1 MQIKRHMIV
10 WPLLLLAFGL
20 LLLLCTPAH
29 AITEDEVLAQV
40 DAAGKEAVAGNVLV
54 WFLCAVA
61 FLKVSQK
68 IDSFMASIGVNVGH
82 TGGSMLSDVLI
93 VTRALSAAVGAAGRS
108 FGGKGGSSSGSSGG
122 ARAGERTSGG
132 PFQGGLAGI
141 VSRAVNNSAIKTATE
156 NKAYSGSVQSDMARE
171 AVNAASSGKVN
182 AATNASSSV
191 SSSTHS
197 TSQQSAS
204 AQSAPSAANQQST
217 IHGSGFSA
225 DASGDMPVGAA
236 SVASDSIS
244 INEAEDESEAHPI
257 PQSDPGISISAAPN
271 EATDTPET
279 EKVSPAVPAASMA
292 GGIRT
297 SHSESE
303 ATSTSSN
310 VVGSSVP
317 IPQQNADG
325 SPNTVSSG
333 EGSFTPVTAGAGVSE
348 TVQQAVS
355 ASTEQPP
362 ISVPADAPTVVTD
375 GPNGSEGGSA
385 GSPVTP
391 IPGGA
396 QGIVSESTKQ
406 SESVVSEH
414 AADGKSSAPSGA
426 GLHGGERTES
436 VTIPVTNNPTNTIKA
451 QGSGTPGSR
460 PAAAGGS
467 EAVVSKSSQATH
479 TSSAQSSVRTERVH
493 GYGIGGA
500 MFMRSLASGGSF
512 ANNIIGKVATGS
524 VQNTGSISGDMA
536 SQVLTSYMGF
546 TAIGSPPESTPKFTD
561 VEIGGGRITGIETAP
576 GGGQS
581 IQFAMY
587 HTNQYEAPRGDFT
600 KVVSADGETWY
611 KQYAQDTVERT
622 PYKAPDN
629 SVAYNETIV
638 QRMPEPP
645 RRKDKN

>member
-1 MQIKRHMIV
+1 MQIKRHISV
-10 WPLLLLAFGL
+10 WPLLFLSVGL
-20 LLLLCTPAH
+20 LLFLCTPAH

-68 IDSFMASIGVNVGH
+68 IDSFMTSIGVNVGH

-122 ARAGERTSGG
+122 AKAGERTSGG

-141 VSRAVNNSAIKTATE
+141 VNRAVNNSAIKTATE
-156 NKAYSGSVQSDMARE
+156 NKSYSGSVQSDMARE

-182 AATNASSSV
+182 ATTNASSSV
-191 SSSTHS
+191 SSSTRS

-236 SVASDSIS
+236 SVASDTIS
-244 INEAEDESEAHPI
+244 INEAKDESEAHPI
-257 PQSDPGISISAAPN
+257 PQSDPGISISTAQSDEIGAQEVEHTLPV
-271 EATDTPET
+271 A
-279 EKVSPAVPAASMA
+279 PAAASA
-292 GGIRT
+292 DGIRVG
-297 SHSESE
+297 HSESDAAE
-303 ATSTSSN
+303 TSSP
-310 VVGSSVP
+310 SVP
-317 IPQQNADG
+317 TAQRDAESSQFSS
-325 SPNTVSSG
+325 SPG
-333 EGSFTPVTAGAGVSE
+333 EAAIPVTADTGVHE
-348 TVQQAVS
+348 AVQQSVS

-362 ISVPADAPTVVTD
+362 IIAPGDSHGDAVAEPD
-375 GPNGSEGGSA
+375 SNENGGDN
-385 GSPVTP
+385 SPVIP
-391 IPGGA
+391 ISGSA
-396 QGIVSESTKQ
+396 QGIVSESMKQ

-414 AADGKSSAPSGA
+414 AADGKSSAQSGA
-426 GLHGGERTES
+426 GLHGGEHTES

-451 QGSGTPGSR
+451 QGNGTPGSR

-467 EAVVSKSSQATH
+467 EAVVSKSAQATH
-479 TSSAQSSVRTERVH
+479 TSSAQSSIRTERVH

-512 ANNIIGKVATGS
+512 ANNIIGKVATGN
-524 VQNTGSISGDMA
+524 VQNTGTISGDMA

-561 VEIGGGRITGIETAP
+561 VEIGGGRITGMESAP

-629 SVAYNETIV
+629 TVAYNETIV

>member
-1 MQIKRHMIV
+1 
-10 WPLLLLAFGL
+10 
-20 LLLLCTPAH
+20 
-29 AITEDEVLAQV
+29 
-40 DAAGKEAVAGNVLV
+40 
-54 WFLCAVA
+54 
-61 FLKVSQK
+61 
-68 IDSFMASIGVNVGH
+68 
-82 TGGSMLSDVLI
+82 
-93 VTRALSAAVGAAGRS
+93 
-108 FGGKGGSSSGSSGG
+108 
-122 ARAGERTSGG
+122 
-132 PFQGGLAGI
+132 
-141 VSRAVNNSAIKTATE
+141 
-156 NKAYSGSVQSDMARE
+156 
-171 AVNAASSGKVN
+171 
-182 AATNASSSV
+182 
-191 SSSTHS
+191 
-197 TSQQSAS
+197 
-204 AQSAPSAANQQST
+204 
-217 IHGSGFSA
+217 
-225 DASGDMPVGAA
+225 
-236 SVASDSIS
+236 
-244 INEAEDESEAHPI
+244 
-257 PQSDPGISISAAPN
+257 
-271 EATDTPET
+271 
-279 EKVSPAVPAASMA
+279 MA

-375 GPNGSEGGSA
+375 GPNGSEGGA
-385 GSPVTP
+385 DSPVIP
-391 IPGGA
+391 ISGSA
-396 QGIVSESTKQ
+396 QGIVFESMKQ

-414 AADGKSSAPSGA
+414 AADGKSSAQSGA

-467 EAVVSKSSQATH
+467 DAVVRKSSQATH

-546 TAIGSPPESTPKFTD
+546 TATGSPPESTPKFTD

-581 IQFAMY
+581 TQFAMY

>member
-1 MQIKRHMIV
+1 MQIKQHNIV
-10 WPLLLLAFGL
+10 WPVLFLAFGL

-108 FGGKGGSSSGSSGG
+108 FGGKGSSSSGSAGG
-122 ARAGERTSGG
+122 ARAGERASGG

-156 NKAYSGSVQSDMARE
+156 NKAYSSSVQSDLARE

-191 SSSTHS
+191 SSSTRS

-204 AQSAPSAANQQST
+204 AQSAPSAANQQNA

-236 SVASDSIS
+236 SVASDTIS
-244 INEAEDESEAHPI
+244 INEAKDESEAHPI
-257 PQSDPGISISAAPN
+257 PQSDPGISISTAQSDEIGAQEVEHTLPV
-271 EATDTPET
+271 A
-279 EKVSPAVPAASMA
+279 PAAASA
-292 GGIRT
+292 DGIRVG
-297 SHSESE
+297 HSESDAAE
-303 ATSTSSN
+303 TSSP
-310 VVGSSVP
+310 SVP
-317 IPQQNADG
+317 TAQRDAESSQFSS
-325 SPNTVSSG
+325 SPG
-333 EGSFTPVTAGAGVSE
+333 EAAIPVTADTGVHE
-348 TVQQAVS
+348 AVQQSVS

-362 ISVPADAPTVVTD
+362 IIAPGDSHGDAVAEPD
-375 GPNGSEGGSA
+375 SNENGGDN
-385 GSPVTP
+385 SPVIP
-391 IPGGA
+391 ISGSA
-396 QGIVSESTKQ
+396 QGIVSESMKQ

-414 AADGKSSAPSGA
+414 AADGKSSAQSGA
-426 GLHGGERTES
+426 GLHGGEHTES

-451 QGSGTPGSR
+451 QGNGTPGSR

-467 EAVVSKSSQATH
+467 EAVVSKSAQATH
-479 TSSAQSSVRTERVH
+479 TSSAQSSIRSERVH

-512 ANNIIGKVATGS
+512 ANNIIGKVATGN

-536 SQVLTSYMGF
+536 SQVLTSYMGY

-561 VEIGGGRITGIETAP
+561 VEIGGGRITGMESAP

-600 KVVSADGETWY
+600 KVISADGETWY

-629 SVAYNETIV
+629 TVAYNETIV

>member
-1 MQIKRHMIV
+1 MQVKRHSII
-10 WPLLLLAFGL
+10 WPLLFLVFGL

-108 FGGKGGSSSGSSGG
+108 FGGKGSSSSGSAGG

-171 AVNAASSGKVN
+171 AVNAAASGK
-182 AATNASSSV
+182 ATPTTNSSSSF
-191 SSSTHS
+191 SSSTRS

-204 AQSAPSAANQQST
+204 AQSAPSAVNPQSN
-217 IHGSGFSA
+217 IYGSGFSA
-225 DASGDMPVGAA
+225 EASGDMPVGAA

-244 INEAEDESEAHPI
+244 INEAEDESELHPI

-271 EATDTPET
+271 EATDTPEA
-279 EKVSPAVPAASMA
+279 ENASPALSATSMA

-297 SHSESE
+297 SHNESDSRTAE
-303 ATSTSSN
+303 S
-310 VVGSSVP
+310 SSVSV
-317 IPQQNADG
+317 PQQNA
-325 SPNTVSSG
+325 SSSQIG
-333 EGSFTPVTAGAGVSE
+333 GAPEEAPVPPITASAGVNE
-348 TVQQAVS
+348 TVQQAAS

-362 ISVPADAPTVVTD
+362 IGVPGDVSTVVTD
-375 GPNGSEGGSA
+375 GPDGSESGGA
-385 GSPVTP
+385 GSPV
-391 IPGGA
+391 IPVSGGA
-396 QGIVSESTKQ
+396 QGIASESVKQ
-406 SESVVSEH
+406 SESVVSEQ
-414 AADGKSSAPSGA
+414 AAVGKPGEQNGA
-426 GLHGGERTES
+426 GLHSGERTES

-451 QGSGTPGSR
+451 QVSGTPGSR

-479 TSSAQSSVRTERVH
+479 SSSTKTSVQSERVH

-524 VQNTGSISGDMA
+524 VQNTGTISGDMA
-536 SQVLTSYMGF
+536 SQVLTSYMGY
-546 TAIGSPPESTPKFTD
+546 TAIGSPPETTPKFTD

-587 HTNQYEAPRGDFT
+587 HTNQYDAPRGDFT

-629 SVAYNETIV
+629 TVAYNETIV

-645 RRKDKN
+645 RRKDRN

>member
-1 MQIKRHMIV
+1 MQIKQHNIV
-10 WPLLLLAFGL
+10 WPVLFLAFGL

-108 FGGKGGSSSGSSGG
+108 FGGKGSSSSGSAGG
-122 ARAGERTSGG
+122 ARAGERASGG

-156 NKAYSGSVQSDMARE
+156 NKAYSSSVQSDLARE

-191 SSSTHS
+191 SSSTRS

-204 AQSAPSAANQQST
+204 AQSAPSAANQQNA

-236 SVASDSIS
+236 SVASDTIS
-244 INEAEDESEAHPI
+244 INEAKDESEAHPI
-257 PQSDPGISISAAPN
+257 PQSDPGISISTAQSDEIGAQEVEHTLPV
-271 EATDTPET
+271 A
-279 EKVSPAVPAASMA
+279 PAAASA
-292 GGIRT
+292 DGIRVG
-297 SHSESE
+297 HSESDAAE
-303 ATSTSSN
+303 TSSP
-310 VVGSSVP
+310 SVP
-317 IPQQNADG
+317 TAQRDAESSQFSS
-325 SPNTVSSG
+325 SPG
-333 EGSFTPVTAGAGVSE
+333 EAAIPVTADTGVHE
-348 TVQQAVS
+348 AVQQSVS

-362 ISVPADAPTVVTD
+362 IIAPGDSHGDAVAEPD
-375 GPNGSEGGSA
+375 SNENGGDN
-385 GSPVTP
+385 SPVIP
-391 IPGGA
+391 ISGSA
-396 QGIVSESTKQ
+396 QGIVSESMKQ

-414 AADGKSSAPSGA
+414 AADGKSSAQSGA
-426 GLHGGERTES
+426 GLHGGEHTES

-451 QGSGTPGSR
+451 QGNGTPGSR

-467 EAVVSKSSQATH
+467 EAVVSKSAQATH
-479 TSSAQSSVRTERVH
+479 TSSAQSSIRSERVH

-536 SQVLTSYMGF
+536 SQVLTSYMGY

-561 VEIGGGRITGIETAP
+561 VEIGGGRITGMESAP

-600 KVVSADGETWY
+600 KVISADGETWY

>member
-1 MQIKRHMIV
+1 MQIKRHISV
-10 WPLLLLAFGL
+10 WPLLFLSVGL
-20 LLLLCTPAH
+20 LLFLCTPAH

-68 IDSFMASIGVNVGH
+68 IDSFMTSIGVNVGH

-122 ARAGERTSGG
+122 AKAGERTSGG

-156 NKAYSGSVQSDMARE
+156 NKSYSGSVQSDMARE

-191 SSSTHS
+191 SSSTRS

-236 SVASDSIS
+236 SVASDTIS
-244 INEAEDESEAHPI
+244 INEAKDESEAHPI
-257 PQSDPGISISAAPN
+257 PQSDPGISISTAQSDEIGAQEVEHTLPV
-271 EATDTPET
+271 A
-279 EKVSPAVPAASMA
+279 PAAASA
-292 GGIRT
+292 DGIRVG
-297 SHSESE
+297 HSESDAAE
-303 ATSTSSN
+303 TSSP
-310 VVGSSVP
+310 SVP
-317 IPQQNADG
+317 TAQRDAESSQFSS
-325 SPNTVSSG
+325 SPG
-333 EGSFTPVTAGAGVSE
+333 EAAIPVTADTGVHE
-348 TVQQAVS
+348 AVQQSVS

-362 ISVPADAPTVVTD
+362 IIAPGDSHGDAVAEPD
-375 GPNGSEGGSA
+375 SNENGGDN
-385 GSPVTP
+385 SPVIP
-391 IPGGA
+391 ISGSA
-396 QGIVSESTKQ
+396 QGIVSESMKQ

-414 AADGKSSAPSGA
+414 AADGKSSAQSGA
-426 GLHGGERTES
+426 GLHGGEHTES

-451 QGSGTPGSR
+451 QGNGTPGSR

-467 EAVVSKSSQATH
+467 EAVVSKSAQATH
-479 TSSAQSSVRTERVH
+479 TSSAQSSIRTERVH

-512 ANNIIGKVATGS
+512 ANNIIGKVATGN
-524 VQNTGSISGDMA
+524 VQNTGTISGDMA

-561 VEIGGGRITGIETAP
+561 VEIGGGRITGMESAP

-629 SVAYNETIV
+629 TVAYNETIV

>member
-1 MQIKRHMIV
+1 MLIKQHNIV
-10 WPLLLLAFGL
+10 WPVLFLAFGL

-108 FGGKGGSSSGSSGG
+108 FGGKGGSSGSSGG

-156 NKAYSGSVQSDMARE
+156 NKAYSSSVQSDLARE

-191 SSSTHS
+191 SSSTRS

-204 AQSAPSAANQQST
+204 AQSAPSAANQQNT

-236 SVASDSIS
+236 SVASDTIS
-244 INEAEDESEAHPI
+244 INEAKDESEAHPI
-257 PQSDPGISISAAPN
+257 PQSDPGISISTAQSDEIGAQEVEHTLPV
-271 EATDTPET
+271 A
-279 EKVSPAVPAASMA
+279 PAAASA
-292 GGIRT
+292 DGIRVG
-297 SHSESE
+297 HSESDAAE
-303 ATSTSSN
+303 TSSP
-310 VVGSSVP
+310 SVP
-317 IPQQNADG
+317 TAQRDAESSQFSS
-325 SPNTVSSG
+325 SPG
-333 EGSFTPVTAGAGVSE
+333 EAAIPVTADTGVHE
-348 TVQQAVS
+348 AVQQSVS

-362 ISVPADAPTVVTD
+362 IIAPGDSHGDAVAEPD
-375 GPNGSEGGSA
+375 SNENGGDN
-385 GSPVTP
+385 SPVIP
-391 IPGGA
+391 ISGSA
-396 QGIVSESTKQ
+396 QGIVSESMKQ

-414 AADGKSSAPSGA
+414 AADGKSSAQSGA
-426 GLHGGERTES
+426 GLHSGEHTES

-451 QGSGTPGSR
+451 QGNGTPGSR

-467 EAVVSKSSQATH
+467 EAVVSKSAQATH
-479 TSSAQSSVRTERVH
+479 TSSAQSSIRSERVH

-512 ANNIIGKVATGS
+512 ANNIIGKVATGN
-524 VQNTGSISGDMA
+524 VQNTGTISGDMA

-561 VEIGGGRITGIETAP
+561 VEIGGGRITGMESAP

-629 SVAYNETIV
+629 TVAYNETIV

-645 RRKDKN
+645 RRKDRN

>member
-1 MQIKRHMIV
+1 MQIKRHNIV
-10 WPLLLLAFGL
+10 WPMLLLAFGL

-40 DAAGKEAVAGNVLV
+40 DAQGKEAVAGNVLV

-108 FGGKGGSSSGSSGG
+108 FGGKGSSSSGSAGG

-156 NKAYSGSVQSDMARE
+156 NKAYSGSVQSDLARE
-171 AVNAASSGKVN
+171 AVNAAASGKA
-182 AATNASSSV
+182 AATTNSSSSF
-191 SSSTHS
+191 SSSTRS
-197 TSQQSAS
+197 ISQQSAS
-204 AQSAPSAANQQST
+204 AQSAPSAANPQSN

-225 DASGDMPVGAA
+225 DTSGDMPVGAA

-244 INEAEDESEAHPI
+244 INEAEDESESHPI
-257 PQSDPGISISAAPN
+257 PQRDPGISISAAPGGAAN
-271 EATDTPET
+271 TTEAESA
-279 EKVSPAVPAASMA
+279 SPAATAASMA

-297 SHSESE
+297 GHSESE
-303 ATSTSSN
+303 EANTSNTTDS
-310 VVGSSVP
+310 SSVS
-317 IPQQNADG
+317 IPQQNAGG
-325 SPNTVSSG
+325 SQIGGAPGEATV
-333 EGSFTPVTAGAGVSE
+333 TPITADSGVSE

-362 ISVPADAPTVVTD
+362 ISTLADASAVVTD
-375 GPNGSEGGSA
+375 GPDASEGSSA
-385 GSPVTP
+385 ASPV
-391 IPGGA
+391 IPVSGDA
-396 QGIVSESTKQ
+396 HSIVSESMRQ

-414 AADGKSSAPSGA
+414 TAEGQSGEQNGA
-426 GLHGGERTES
+426 GLHGGERIES

-451 QGSGTPGSR
+451 QVSGSPGSR

-479 TSSAQSSVRTERVH
+479 SSSTKTSVQSERVH

-524 VQNTGSISGDMA
+524 VQNSGTISGDMA
-536 SQVLTSYMGF
+536 SQVLTSYMGY

-587 HTNQYEAPRGDFT
+587 HTNQYDAPRGDFS

-629 SVAYNETIV
+629 TVTYNETIV

-645 RRKDKN
+645 RRKDRN

>member
-1 MQIKRHMIV
+1 MQIKRHNIV
-10 WPLLLLAFGL
+10 WLMLLLAFGL

-40 DAAGKEAVAGNVLV
+40 DAQGKEAVAGNVLV

-108 FGGKGGSSSGSSGG
+108 FGGKGSSSSGSAGG

-156 NKAYSGSVQSDMARE
+156 NKAFSGSVQSDLARE
-171 AVNAASSGKVN
+171 AVNAAASGKAT
-182 AATNASSSV
+182 AATNSSSSF
-191 SSSTHS
+191 SSSTRS

-204 AQSAPSAANQQST
+204 AQSAPSAVNPQSN

-225 DASGDMPVGAA
+225 DASGDMPVGTA

-244 INEAEDESEAHPI
+244 INEAEDESESHPI
-257 PQSDPGISISAAPN
+257 PQSDPGISISVAPS
-271 EATDTPET
+271 EVADTTET
-279 EKVSPAVPAASMA
+279 ESASPAVPVASMA

-297 SHSESE
+297 SYSESE

-310 VVGSSVP
+310 AEGSSVP
-317 IPQQNADG
+317 IPQQNGDG
-325 SPNTVSSG
+325 SQIGGAPG
-333 EGSFTPVTAGAGVSE
+333 EAPITPVTTGACISE
-348 TVQQAVS
+348 TVQQEVPAP
-355 ASTEQPP
+355 TEQPS
-362 ISVPADAPTVVTD
+362 IGVLGDASTVVTD
-375 GPNGSEGGSA
+375 GPDGSESGGA
-385 GSPVTP
+385 GSPV
-391 IPGGA
+391 IPVSGGA
-396 QGIVSESTKQ
+396 QGIASESVKQ

-414 AADGKSSAPSGA
+414 AAVGRPGEQNGA

-451 QGSGTPGSR
+451 QVSGTPGSR

-479 TSSAQSSVRTERVH
+479 SSSTKTSVQSERVH

-512 ANNIIGKVATGS
+512 ANNIIGRVATGS
-524 VQNTGSISGDMA
+524 VQNTGTISGDMA
-536 SQVLTSYMGF
+536 SQVLTSYMGY
-546 TAIGSPPESTPKFTD
+546 TAIGSPPETTPKFTD

-587 HTNQYEAPRGDFT
+587 HTNQYDAPRGDFT

-629 SVAYNETIV
+629 TVAYNETIV

-645 RRKDKN
+645 RRKDRN

>member
-1 MQIKRHMIV
+1 MQVKLHNII
-10 WPLLLLAFGL
+10 WPLLFLMFGL
-20 LLLLCTPAH
+20 LLFLCTPAH

-122 ARAGERTSGG
+122 AKAGERTSGG

-141 VSRAVNNSAIKTATE
+141 VSRAVNNNAIKTATE
-156 NKAYSGSVQSDMARE
+156 NKAYSGSVQSDLARE
-171 AVNAASSGKVN
+171 AVNAAASGKVN
-182 AATNASSSV
+182 AATNASSYV
-191 SSSTHS
+191 SSSTRS
-197 TSQQSAS
+197 TSQQSPS
-204 AQSAPSAANQQST
+204 AQSAPSAVNQQSN

-244 INEAEDESEAHPI
+244 VNEAEDESKSHPI
-257 PQSDPGISISAAPN
+257 PQSDPGISISAAPS
-271 EATDTPET
+271 EGVDAPET
-279 EKVSPAVPAASMA
+279 ESAAPAVPAASVE
-292 GGIRT
+292 GRICT

-303 ATSTSSN
+303 ATNTSNASES
-310 VVGSSVP
+310 SSVP
-317 IPQQNADG
+317 IPEQKGAG
-325 SPNTVSSG
+325 SQISG
-333 EGSFTPVTAGAGVSE
+333 APGEAPVTPITAGAGVSE

-362 ISVPADAPTVVTD
+362 ISTPGDASTVVAD
-375 GPNGSEGGSA
+375 GPDGSGNGGAS
-385 GSPVTP
+385 SPV
-391 IPGGA
+391 IPVSGDA
-396 QGIVSESTKQ
+396 QSIVSESMRH

-414 AADGKSSAPSGA
+414 VAEGQFSEQNGA
-426 GLHGGERTES
+426 GIHGGERTES

-451 QGSGTPGSR
+451 QGNGTPGSR
-460 PAAAGGS
+460 PAAASGS
-467 EAVVSKSSQATH
+467 EAVVSKSAQATH
-479 TSSAQSSVRTERVH
+479 TSSSQSSVRTERVH

-524 VQNTGSISGDMA
+524 VQNTGTISGDMA

-546 TAIGSPPESTPKFTD
+546 TAIGSPPETTPKFTD

>member
-1 MQIKRHMIV
+1 MQIKRHIYF
-10 WPLLLLAFGL
+10 WPMLLLAFGL

-40 DAAGKEAVAGNVLV
+40 DAQGKEAVAGNVLV

-108 FGGKGGSSSGSSGG
+108 FGGKGSSSSGSAGG

-156 NKAYSGSVQSDMARE
+156 NKAYSGSVQSDLARE
-171 AVNAASSGKVN
+171 AVNAAASGKA
-182 AATNASSSV
+182 AATTNSSSSF
-191 SSSTHS
+191 SSSTRS
-197 TSQQSAS
+197 ISQQSAS
-204 AQSAPSAANQQST
+204 AQSAPSAANPQSN

-225 DASGDMPVGAA
+225 DTSGDMPVGAA

-244 INEAEDESEAHPI
+244 INEAEDESESHPI
-257 PQSDPGISISAAPN
+257 PQRDPGISISAAPGGAAN
-271 EATDTPET
+271 TTEAESA
-279 EKVSPAVPAASMA
+279 SPAATAASMA

-297 SHSESE
+297 GHSESE
-303 ATSTSSN
+303 EANTSNTTDS
-310 VVGSSVP
+310 SSVS
-317 IPQQNADG
+317 IPQQNAGG
-325 SPNTVSSG
+325 SQIGGAPGEATV
-333 EGSFTPVTAGAGVSE
+333 TPITADSGVSE

-362 ISVPADAPTVVTD
+362 ISTLADASAVVTD
-375 GPNGSEGGSA
+375 GPDASEGSSA
-385 GSPVTP
+385 ASPV
-391 IPGGA
+391 IPVSGDA
-396 QGIVSESTKQ
+396 HSIVSESMRQ

-414 AADGKSSAPSGA
+414 TAEGQSGEQNGA
-426 GLHGGERTES
+426 GLHGGERIES

-451 QGSGTPGSR
+451 QVSGSPGSR

-479 TSSAQSSVRTERVH
+479 SSSTKTSVQSERVH

-524 VQNTGSISGDMA
+524 VQNSGTISGDMA
-536 SQVLTSYMGF
+536 SQVLTSYMGY

-587 HTNQYEAPRGDFT
+587 HTNQYDAPRGDFS

-629 SVAYNETIV
+629 TVTYNETIV

-645 RRKDKN
+645 RRKDRN

>member
-1 MQIKRHMIV
+1 MQIKRHISV
-10 WPLLLLAFGL
+10 WPLLFLSVGL
-20 LLLLCTPAH
+20 LLFLCTPAH

-68 IDSFMASIGVNVGH
+68 IDSFMTSIGVNVGH

-122 ARAGERTSGG
+122 AKAGERTSGG

-171 AVNAASSGKVN
+171 AVNTASSGKVN
-182 AATNASSSV
+182 ATTNASSSV
-191 SSSTHS
+191 SSSTRS

-236 SVASDSIS
+236 SVASDTIS

-271 EATDTPET
+271 EATDTLET
-279 EKVSPAVPAASMA
+279 ENASPAVPAASMA

-310 VVGSSVP
+310 VAGLSVP

-325 SPNTVSSG
+325 SQISG
-333 EGSFTPVTAGAGVSE
+333 DPGEAPVIPVTAGASVSE

-362 ISVPADAPTVVTD
+362 ISVPADASTVVTD
-375 GPNGSEGGSA
+375 GPNGSEGGA
-385 GSPVTP
+385 DSPVIP
-391 IPGGA
+391 ISGSA
-396 QGIVSESTKQ
+396 QGIVSESMKQ

-414 AADGKSSAPSGA
+414 AADGKSSAQSGA

-451 QGSGTPGSR
+451 QGNGTPGSR

-467 EAVVSKSSQATH
+467 EAVVSKSAQATH
-479 TSSAQSSVRTERVH
+479 TSSAQSSIRSERVH

-512 ANNIIGKVATGS
+512 ANNIIGKVATGN
-524 VQNTGSISGDMA
+524 VQNTGTISGDMA

-561 VEIGGGRITGIETAP
+561 VEIGGGRITGIESAP

-629 SVAYNETIV
+629 TVAYNETIV